1 MVISNITP
9 FPADWKI
16 SFPTKTQTS
25 HLRIL
30 RQVDVLVC
38 SQRQERHEHRE
49 HHGHGVSRAS
59 DLLDLSTGNNGFK
72 EWLVGRQWMPMEF
85 NGTYVESSFHKEIIQ
100 LLHIIS
106 YPCLIFLRFFQH
118 LLFPQAMGFCCSSSM
133 CFVMP
138 CLVHRVFATGL
149 QPSASQL
156 FDNHQRYV
164 CG

>member
-1 MVISNITP
+1 MVIINITP

-38 SQRQERHEHRE
+38 SQRQERHEHREHRE

-85 NGTYVESSFHKEIIQ
+85 NGTYVESSQ